1 MTLFNR
7 NQAHKSEEKELK
19 LKQEVFIDSKNF

>member
-7 NQAHKSEEKELK
+7 NQAYKSEEKELK